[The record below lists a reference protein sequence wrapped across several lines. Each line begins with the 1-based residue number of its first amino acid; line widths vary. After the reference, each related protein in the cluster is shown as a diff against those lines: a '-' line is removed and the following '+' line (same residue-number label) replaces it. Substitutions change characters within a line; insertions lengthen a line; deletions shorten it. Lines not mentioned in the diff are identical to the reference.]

1 MRGVRLS
8 TARLLTLSAV
18 GLLGASGF
26 AGFVAGCA
34 HHGPP
39 APMGP
44 SQHFQSEATQIGGVK
59 FEDDFVEARLVY
71 QALPIGVPER
81 GALRL
86 SLLHY
91 LLDPVVVLPAEQ
103 LRREVRDLENDDIY
117 DRIFD
122 SFRDA
127 LALFDPSEM
136 WAPD

>member
-8 TARLLTLSAV
+8 TAWLLTLSAV
-18 GLLGASGF
+18 GL
-26 AGFVAGCA
+26 VAGCA

-39 APMGP
+39 APVGP

-81 GALRL
+81 AALRQ

-127 LALFDPSEM
+127 LS
-136 WAPD
+136 